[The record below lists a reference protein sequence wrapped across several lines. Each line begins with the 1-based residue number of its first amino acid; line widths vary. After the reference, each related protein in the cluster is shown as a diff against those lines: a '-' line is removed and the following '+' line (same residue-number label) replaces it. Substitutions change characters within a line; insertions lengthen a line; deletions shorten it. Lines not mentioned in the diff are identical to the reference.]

1 MAQLGILSPIP
12 IIEKILSRM
21 VILIYSQHH
30 FSIAAVHL
38 TSKLL
43 YDCIKLH
50 SVQVV
55 IQLIQKN
62 RLICKQFWFVRI
74 YRTGGNFWWANV
86 TQHTLQSMK
95 ALKFLL
101 IELHLSPAVYLEKFN
116 TLVQDKNETYSQFST
131 WLTSLFE
138 YYIGSRKIGLK
149 FTVMAYSLTWWCTIE
164 LKSAWVQLYLVMFCR
179 LKRVIRNVGWPTGFS
194 WSPGFVFG

>member
-55 IQLIQKN
+55 IQLIQKKPADMQTILIRPYLSDRGKLLMSKCDPTHSAKYESIKVSTN
-62 RLICKQFWFVRI
+62 RV
-74 YRTGGNFWWANV
+74 
-86 TQHTLQSMK
+86 
-95 ALKFLL
+95 
-101 IELHLSPAVYLEKFN
+101 
-116 TLVQDKNETYSQFST
+116 TLVSSSISGK
-131 WLTSLFE
+131 
-138 YYIGSRKIGLK
+138 
-149 FTVMAYSLTWWCTIE
+149 V
-164 LKSAWVQLYLVMFCR
+164 
-179 LKRVIRNVGWPTGFS
+179 
-194 WSPGFVFG
+194 